1 MATGQDRPGFA
12 EALRFWA
19 KLGWINFGGPA
30 GQIAIMHD
38 ELVDKRR
45 WVAESTFLHGLN
57 YCMLLP
63 GPEAMQLATWLGW
76 RLHGVRGGV
85 VAGVLFVLPA
95 AVLMALLAWIY
106 LRFGQVP
113 LVAGALL
120 GVQAAV
126 LGIIGHALLRI
137 GSRVLRTPFALVL
150 AVLAGLALGVLHA
163 PFPAVVLGAG
173 AVGLATAR
181 FRPYW
186 LPAPDE
192 THAADVAAI
201 ASPAPLRHAL
211 TIAVVL
217 LALWWLPLLALRG
230 WLGADSTAWAMG
242 LFFSKAALVTIGGAY
257 AVLPYVAQQA
267 VEVHG
272 WLGAEQ
278 MLVGLGLA
286 ESTPGPLIM
295 VLEFA
300 GFVGG
305 WQHPDLVSPLASA
318 LLCAAVT
325 VWATF
330 LPSFLFVLPVA
341 PWIERLRTW
350 PAAAALLAG
359 ITAAV
364 VGTIANLAL
373 WFGWKLLSTQDTAGI
388 AFILAIALA
397 AWVGLARWHWNIVG
411 VVLGAGV
418 AGSLARAL
426 GLVA

>member
-1 MATGQDRPGFA
+1 MPAAPSFG

-45 WVAESTFLHGLN
+45 WVAEATFLHGLN

-76 RLHGVRGGV
+76 RLHGVRGGL
-85 VAGVLFVLPA
+85 VAGALFVSPA
-95 AVLMALLAWIY
+95 ALLMAVLGWIY
-106 LRFGQVP
+106 VRFGHVP
-113 LVAGALL
+113 LVAGALV

-126 LGIIGHALLRI
+126 LGIILHALLRI
-137 GSRVLRTPFALVL
+137 GSRVLRTLFAVVL
-150 AVLAGLALGVLHA
+150 AVLAGLAVGVLHL

-173 AVGLATAR
+173 LVGLATAR
-181 FRPYW
+181 FAPRW
-186 LPAPDE
+186 LPAPGE
-192 THAADVAAI
+192 GHAIDVAAT
-201 ASPAPLRHAL
+201 PAPARVRHAL
-211 TIAVVL
+211 AIAAVL
-217 LALWWLPLLALRG
+217 LASWWLPLLALRG

-272 WLGAEQ
+272 WLDAEQ

-305 WQHPDLVSPLASA
+305 WQHPDLATPWASA

-341 PWIERLRTW
+341 PWIERLRAW
-350 PAAAALLAG
+350 PAATALLAG

-364 VGTIANLAL
+364 VGTIANLGL
-373 WFGWKLLSTQDTAGI
+373 WFGWQLLSTRDVVGLAL
-388 AFILAIALA
+388 ILAIAITAWA
-397 AWVGLARWHWNIVG
+397 ALARWRWNIAW
-411 VVLGAGV
+411 VVLGAGIV
-418 AGSLARAL
+418 GAMARAL
-426 GLVA
+426 GLLP